1 MDIKTIYKNIDQ
13 ELERNFPKELVRIIG
28 DYYRYKGEYDPVR
41 VYDKVLSSV
50 CTIGH
55 DGYDSFG
62 PESDLYD
69 LYILYK
75 ENGKKYVVYWHRENW
90 FQNSEEDY
98 LYYIESIYTLK
109 EFMNS
114 HIKTGK
120 IQFKKFL
127 QSRKKIVMDDGF
139 TLA

>member
-1 MDIKTIYKNIDQ
+1 MKINEYKYILIDMDVNTIYKNIDQ
-13 ELERNFPKELVRIIG
+13 ELEKIFPKELVRTIG
-28 DYYRYKGEYDPVR
+28 YYYCYKGECDPIS

-75 ENGKKYVVYWHRENW
+75 KDSKKYVDYWHRENW
-90 FQNSEEDY
+90 FDKSDRSC

-120 IQFKKFL
+120 IQFNKFL
-127 QSRKKIVMDDGF
+127 PCQ
-139 TLA
+139 